1 MRYLLI
7 STAILLA
14 GPALAD
20 RIETAARLTD
30 VTVYPWGAVTLRKVD
45 LDLPA
50 GTHELV
56 ITGLPFDR
64 DPARLRV
71 EGEGAT
77 IGAVRLQQERALP
90 ETPEKSQELIA
101 AEREV
106 IRLTTALNERDA
118 DTASIRARGTAASDM
133 IDFLMKLAGSDS
145 AGGQDITALTG
156 AVGPLLT
163 EARETMV
170 RSATEAAQAELGREE
185 LADTLTRAQARLDAL
200 RQPDDERRTLIVA
213 VQGQGKPAQ
222 IRISALTDNA
232 NWAPVYDLSLNRKE
246 RKLRME
252 RGLMVVQNTGEDWQ
266 GVHLTLSTARP
277 MGQSAPSELQPEF
290 LRVLDNESK
299 SYSRAAAPVS
309 DESLAPTGEGG
320 YVIPVTEVEPVV
332 VDSAIAGMVGET
344 VVYDYPTPVDLRD
357 SSDALRLPL
366 DAHDL
371 TPEIVAE
378 AVPRHD
384 DSAYLVADTVN
395 STGALILPGN
405 ATFYADGALVGRG
418 MLALTAAGDDM
429 KLGFGPLTGIKLE
442 RRLPDE
448 SEGDRGLIVKSSE
461 RQETAILK
469 IRNLTGEEWPLR
481 IIDQVPVSRQEDL
494 RIDWSADPAPDEI
507 DPDGKRGLLVWN
519 GKIAAGEE
527 RDITMTT
534 KLRWPDGAVLIPD
547 N

>member
-14 GPALAD
+14 GPALAE
-20 RIETAARLTD
+20 RIETSARVTD
-30 VTVYPWGAVTLRKVD
+30 VTVYPWGAGTLREVN

-50 GTHELV
+50 GSHELV
-56 ITGLPFDR
+56 IPGLPAGL
-64 DPARLRV
+64 DPAHLQV

-77 IGAVRLQQERALP
+77 IGAVSLQQERALP
-90 ETPEKSQELIA
+90 ETPEKPPELIA

-106 IRLTTALNERDA
+106 NRLKTVLGERDA
-118 DTASIRARGTAASDM
+118 GTASLKARGVAAADM
-133 IDFLMKLAGSDS
+133 IDFLMKLAGSDG
-145 AGGQDITALTG
+145 AGGQDIAALAGT
-156 AVGPLLT
+156 VGPLLM

-170 RSATEAAQAELGREE
+170 RAETEAAEAELGREE
-185 LADTLTRAQARLDAL
+185 LAAELDRAEARLAAL
-200 RQPDDERRTLIVA
+200 RGPDAEHSTLIVA
-213 VQGQGKPAQ
+213 VQGQGQPAR
-222 IRISALTDNA
+222 IRIAALADNA
-232 NWAPVYDLSLNRKE
+232 SWAPVYEFDLDRKAAT
-246 RKLRME
+246 LRMD
-252 RGLMVVQNTGEDWQ
+252 RGLMVTQNTGEDWR
-266 GVHLTLSTARP
+266 GVHLTLSTAQP
-277 MGQSAPSELQPEF
+277 ASQSAPSELMPEF
-290 LRVLDNESK
+290 LRALEPESK
-299 SYSRAAAPVS
+299 AYSRSMGAAEMAVTDQMRAYPEAEPVAAPIV
-309 DESLAPTGEGG
+309 AP
-320 YVIPVTEVEPVV
+320 
-332 VDSAIAGMVGET
+332 SAVAGWLGET
-344 VVYDYPTPVDLRD
+344 VVYDYPTPVDLRHG
-357 SSDALRLPL
+357 SDALRLPL
-366 DAHDL
+366 DTHQL
-371 TPEIVAE
+371 TPEITAE
-378 AVPRHD
+378 AVPRRD
-384 DSAYLVADTVN
+384 QNAYLVADTVN
-395 STGALILPGN
+395 TTGAVILPGS
-405 ATFYADGALVGRG
+405 ASFYADGALVGQSG
-418 MLALTAAGDDM
+418 IELVAAGDDM